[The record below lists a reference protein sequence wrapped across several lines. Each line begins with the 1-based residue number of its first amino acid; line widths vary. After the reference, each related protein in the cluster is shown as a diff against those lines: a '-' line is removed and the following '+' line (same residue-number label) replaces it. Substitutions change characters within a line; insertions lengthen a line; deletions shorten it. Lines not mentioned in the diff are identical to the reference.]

1 VSLLLIYLYGNN
13 VRTSELRSP
22 LEFTLTTGV
31 SGASEC
37 QKHCDTMV
45 AGVSFWVLPALRHAG
60 TFELRSLASVRARS
74 LNQIARNNRR

>member
-1 VSLLLIYLYGNN
+1 VSRGAVLVSLLLIYLYGNN

-22 LEFTLTTGV
+22 LEFALTTGV

-45 AGVSFWVLPALRHAG
+45 AGSVGFWVLYAWRLQ
-60 TFELRSLASVRARS
+60 V
-74 LNQIARNNRR
+74 